1 MNTKKK
7 AFTLVELIIVIAVIG
22 VLAAILIPT
31 FANVIEKANAKS
43 ALSDAR
49 NISSMFLEEFSEEE
63 ANLPDLVIFSVKNK
77 IIYVFGYDID
87 GGQVIPDKNNPYK
100 YDETTPLADQTADI
114 IDQLVSRGALT
125 VNNNFQH
132 SRFNRETLDRFITE
146 YSFDPAVLCIHAG
159 HLVQPLVLAGEQT
172 QGGGVPSDPGAPI
185 MVSVK
190 NTIPHP
196 ELRYFV
202 KGDTFDLEATTD
214 GVNVSWQ
221 VISGSASLSNTTGKT
236 VKVTCEAQG
245 DLVIRA
251 TSGTY
256 FTDIDA
262 KVYAPGIGTAIK
274 IPNAITLDPDATEL
288 VMILVSRDSK
298 GVVSFSSKNES
309 ILTVSPEVTNG
320 SNGRMFCNITAVG
333 TGSTQLGIKYTYS
346 SDELASIGGGLGSGS
361 VEQYVNVKIN
371 APAGEI
377 DFTTGL
383 SFKTSLIG
391 VAGSASS
398 IKQVIFQ
405 TGTAAAVNT
414 SLSLGIANPGS
425 PDATCT
431 VKDGSSNEI
440 ATAYWYSSEGIFLIL
455 SDSAITAPSD
465 CDRMFAGTGDILANL
480 ITVDFTNLNAAN
492 VTSAKSIFYGCTS
505 LERIY
510 VADSSVTWN
519 VGGNASNAF
528 TDCTSLL
535 NNNGESYDE
544 NSSDMFDSYHF
555 MVGTNSLTGQCGAF
569 SVR

>member
-1 MNTKKK
+1 MKTMKK

-77 IIYVFGYDID
+77 KIYVFGYDID
-87 GGQVIPDKNNPYK
+87 GGKVIADQNNPYK
-100 YDETTPLADQTADI
+100 YDENTALVDQTTDI

-159 HLVQPLVLAGEQT
+159 HLVQPLVLAGQQT
-172 QGGGVPSDPGAPI
+172 QGGAPSEPGAPI
-185 MVSVK
+185 TVSVK

-202 KGDTFDLEATTD
+202 KGDTFDLEADTD
-214 GVNVSWQ
+214 GVNVRWQ
-221 VISGSASLSNTTGKT
+221 VISGSASLSTTTGKT
-236 VKVTCEAQG
+236 VRVTCEAQG

-256 FTDIDA
+256 FADIDA
-262 KVYAPGIGTAIK
+262 RVYDPSIGTAK
-274 IPNAITLDPDATEL
+274 TIPNEITLDPDATEL
-288 VMILVSRDSK
+288 VMILVSRDSE

-309 ILTVSPEVTNG
+309 ILTVSPEATNG

-346 SDELASIGGGLGSGS
+346 ADELASIGGGNSGS
-361 VEQYVNVKIN
+361 REQYVNVKIN
-371 APAGEI
+371 APAGVI
-377 DFTTGL
+377 DFTTGQ

-398 IKQVIFQ
+398 IKQVIFEE
-405 TGTAAAVNT
+405 GTAAAVNT

-455 SDSAITAPSD
+455 SDSAITAPAN
-465 CDRMFAGTGDILANL
+465 CNYMFAGTGGTLANL
-480 ITVDFTNLNAAN
+480 ETVDFTNLNAAN
-492 VTSAKSIFYGCTS
+492 VTSAKSIFYGCVS

-510 VADSSVTWN
+510 VADASVKWN

-535 NNNGESYDE
+535 NSNGESYDA
-544 NSSDMFDSYHF
+544 NSDDMFDSHHF
-555 MVGTNSLTGQCGAF
+555 LVGIAPTGQCGAF

>member
-1 MNTKKK
+1 MKTMKK

-77 IIYVFGYDID
+77 KIYVFGYDID
-87 GGQVIPDKNNPYK
+87 GGQVVADQNNPYK
-100 YDETTPLADQTADI
+100 YDENTALVDQTTDI

-159 HLVQPLVLAGEQT
+159 HLVQPLVLAGQQT
-172 QGGGVPSDPGAPI
+172 QGGVPSEPGAPI
-185 MVSVK
+185 TVSVK

-202 KGDTFDLEATTD
+202 KGDTFDLEADTD
-214 GVNVSWQ
+214 GVNVRWQ
-221 VISGSASLSNTTGKT
+221 VISGSASLSTTTGKT
-236 VKVTCEAQG
+236 VKVTCKAQG

-256 FTDIDA
+256 FADIDA
-262 KVYAPGIGTAIK
+262 RVYDPSIGTAK
-274 IPNAITLDPDATEL
+274 TIPNEITLDPDATEL
-288 VMILVSRDSK
+288 VMILVSRDSE

-309 ILTVSPEVTNG
+309 ILTVSPEATNG

-346 SDELASIGGGLGSGS
+346 AEELASIGEDITGGSA
-361 VEQYVNVKIN
+361 EQFIDVKIN
-371 APAGEI
+371 APAGVI

-398 IKQVIFQ
+398 IKQVIFEE
-405 TGTAAAVNT
+405 GTAAAVNT

-455 SDSAITAPSD
+455 SDSAITAPANCD
-465 CDRMFAGTGDILANL
+465 CMFGGTGGILANL
-480 ITVDFTNLNAAN
+480 RTVDFKNLNAAN
-492 VTSAKSIFYGCTS
+492 VTSAKSIFYGCKS

-510 VADSSVTWN
+510 VADASVEWN
-519 VGGNASNAF
+519 VGDSASNAF
-528 TDCTSLL
+528 AECDSLL
-535 NNNGESYDE
+535 NSKGELYVE
-544 NSSDMFDSYHF
+544 NSSSWLDPHHF
-555 MVGTNSLTGQCGAF
+555 LVGTNSLTGQCGAF